1 MPITTPPI
9 DYKLDRPKSSGVVC
23 GPHLSIRDPADI
35 NQPLSYG
42 ETGAICVKGIPTFE
56 GYEVSSDPSVPLD
69 RSGFSGEG
77 WFDSGDVGYMD
88 TNGWALSDTTWGWV
102 CSFLLPLLQSY
113 LYITGRSK
121 EIINKGG
128 EVISPSEVED
138 AIMTTAGEFVKVL

>member
-9 DYKLDRPKSSGVVC
+9 NYKLDRPKSSGVVC

-35 NQPLSYG
+35 DQPLPYG
-42 ETGAICVKGIPTFE
+42 DPGAICVKGIPMFE

-88 TNGWALSDTTWGWV
+88 TNGWAYQPQLGDGPAH
-102 CSFLLPLLQSY
+102 FLPPLLHSY

-128 EVISPSEVED
+128 EVVSPSEV
-138 AIMTTAGEFVKVL
+138 